1 METQISIVDT
11 YQEISLNTS
20 KEDMMALFA
29 RSIFSL
35 VPFGGPIGEA
45 IAAVIPNQ
53 KLERVI
59 DFVQVLNYKIK
70 NAEREIEEHELK
82 TEEFTDL
89 LEDALGQASRSLTEE
104 RLEYI
109 ASLLKNSLTK
119 DELSHVEE
127 KRLLSLLNELN
138 DAEIIWLKSYSLNQ
152 SIGSKEYIEFRE
164 AHKDILEPVRI
175 LYGGVPGSI
184 PQELFD
190 KEAIQ
195 KSYQNNLVN
204 LRLISESFKSVANGE
219 VPEFD
224 GETGKMKVRGYNC
237 SSLGELLLRYID
249 LSELNEAEEE

>member
-1 METQISIVDT
+1 METHISILDT
-11 YQEISLNTS
+11 NQEISLKTS
-20 KEDMMALFA
+20 KEDMMALLA
-29 RSIFSL
+29 KSIFSL
-35 VPFGGPIGEA
+35 VPFGAPIGEA
-45 IAAVIPNQ
+45 ITAVIPDQ

-59 DFVQVLNYKIK
+59 NFVQVLNYKIT
-70 NAEREIEEHELK
+70 NAERKIEEHELK

-89 LEDALGQASRSLTEE
+89 LEDALGQASRSLSDE
-104 RLEYI
+104 RREYI

-119 DELSHVEE
+119 DKLSHVEE

-138 DAEIIWLKSYSLNQ
+138 DAEIIWLKSYSLNK
-152 SIGSKEYIEFRE
+152 SIGSQEYGEFFE
-164 AHKDILEPVRI
+164 VHKDILEPVRI
-175 LYGGVPGSI
+175 LYGGGPGSI

-195 KSYQNNLVN
+195 NSYQNNLVN

-224 GETGKMKVRGYNC
+224 GETGKMKVRGYYC

-249 LSELNEAEEE
+249 LGESNETEEE